1 MLLRG
6 DCLTPDSLR
15 YVLIAFW
22 VPAIQF
28 MMLALLITKL
38 VWIIR

>member
-1 MLLRG
+1 MAGTGGAASILMVSSQ
-6 DCLTPDSLR
+6 D
-15 YVLIAFW
+15 AFW
-22 VPAIQF
+22 VPAIPF